1 MVPERGAD
9 PRPPDFQSG
18 ASTEL
23 ASQANW
29 SGRRESNPRRTRW
42 QRAIL
47 PLNYVRVWW
56 IGHGFE
62 PANPE
67 GTAFTAPLL
76 WPLAYLSELGS
87 GGRNRTDCA
96 FRRELMRLASAGAC
110 LRVKWRKAEVLIL
123 NALRHPSRFERERD
137 TRRVDFPN
145 WRKAESTIPTGSRLP
160 AAFQAAP
167 VPDRLAFRSGGGV
180 KGRSP
185 HVAVR
190 TVFKTG
196 SASSP
201 ITPPFV
207 GHRAASR
214 TRISHLRT
222 VAPFPLSYATLL
234 RGPAREV
241 FRGGHLRD
249 QPVVLKDAGRAQGRA
264 VEGLVERGQK
274 VVQVG
279 RRRVDEQHG
288 QIDRV
293 VDRRRHRGGVERL
306 LQVLAVALD
315 TG

>member
-96 FRRELMRLASAGAC
+96 FRRELMRLASARC
-110 LRVKWRKAEVLIL
+110 LSPRQV
-123 NALRHPSRFERERD
+123 
-137 TRRVDFPN
+137 
-145 WRKAESTIPTGSRLP
+145 AESRG
-160 AAFQAAP
+160 
-167 VPDRLAFRSGGGV
+167 PDPQCL
-180 KGRSP
+180 
-185 HVAVR
+185 
-190 TVFKTG
+190 
-196 SASSP
+196 
-201 ITPPFV
+201 
-207 GHRAASR
+207 AAS
-214 TRISHLRT
+214 IPLRT
-222 VAPFPLSYATLL
+222 
-234 RGPAREV
+234 GARHSP
-241 FRGGHLRD
+241 R
-249 QPVVLKDAGRAQGRA
+249 
-264 VEGLVERGQK
+264 
-274 VVQVG
+274 
-279 RRRVDEQHG
+279 
-288 QIDRV
+288 
-293 VDRRRHRGGVERL
+293 
-306 LQVLAVALD
+306 
-315 TG
+315 